1 MAEFCSVGD
10 TVDAAPDDFLSAVN
24 IPSHALIR
32 TAAFPTV
39 QPFGKGV
46 LAVVPPALLFA
57 SVRAGLAVAAG
68 DFSLH
73 LAVHAHPIP
82 TDVLISI
89 AELFGV
95 SLDVLLD
102 LEKPTCVSTQGLSI
116 SQIEVVEALV
126 QEFRSPTS
134 TGSDFSEAKMKILH
148 DIFDNFCE
156 PK

>member
-1 MAEFCSVGD
+1 MEPKSKNYLAARLNKSVS
-10 TVDAAPDDFLSAVN
+10 TVSGYESD
-24 IPSHALIR
+24 
-32 TAAFPTV
+32 
-39 QPFGKGV
+39 
-46 LAVVPPALLFA
+46 
-57 SVRAGLAVAAG
+57 
-68 DFSLH
+68 
-73 LAVHAHPIP
+73 AHPIP

-126 QEFRSPTS
+126 QEFRS
-134 TGSDFSEAKMKILH
+134 GSDFSEAKMKILH

>member
-1 MAEFCSVGD
+1 MEHYLGAKIKELRQGRNWTQSYLAARLNKSVS
-10 TVDAAPDDFLSAVN
+10 TVSGYESDA
-24 IPSHALIR
+24 H
-32 TAAFPTV
+32 
-39 QPFGKGV
+39 
-46 LAVVPPALLFA
+46 
-57 SVRAGLAVAAG
+57 
-68 DFSLH
+68 H
-73 LAVHAHPIP
+73 IP